1 MKITPLQPGQHLLSA
16 AVNAADS
23 LTAKTGKLPRLKKIA
38 KVLGVNKKV
47 LKAAIPNRNYLLGVM
62 ADTALQRLLHMITHQ
77 IAKSSPSSPVGQLE
91 AVAEAYIEWA
101 RLYPQE
107 FQLLGQMPTA
117 LFETNPHLLR
127 YEQSMHEMVF
137 KIFKRAQDQG
147 YLAPDEDLA
156 MLHAISHTY
165 LYGVISKMM
174 LGDLSRW
181 TPGATGPNTAQ
192 AAVRMFNEKFFRKQS

>member
-1 MKITPLQPGQHLLSA
+1 
-16 AVNAADS
+16 
-23 LTAKTGKLPRLKKIA
+23 
-38 KVLGVNKKV
+38 
-47 LKAAIPNRNYLLGVM
+47 M

-77 IAKSSPSSPVGQLE
+77 IAKSAPSSPVGQLE

-156 MLHAISHTY
+156 MLRAISHTY

-174 LGDLSRW
+174 LGDLTRW
-181 TPGATGPNTAQ
+181 TPGSTGPNTAQ